1 MELEDG
7 SAPENPSPVMAG
19 GTRNEHHKTI
29 TMAAI
34 AKAAGVSQGA
44 ISSLLNDRDYGI
56 RVSEKTRDRV
66 FKACRELKYIPND
79 LRAVVRMYP
88 DMGDLC
94 LLVSS
99 DAGSPTL
106 DFFTSRLIAA
116 ATDAVSDSAHHAT
129 IARYE
134 PDADYVHSADLLPH
148 PIRSGTASKFIC
160 LGTPNQSLFQALTKR
175 GYPVVN
181 IGRDI
186 PVPGVESMLPDYSA
200 ASRLA
205 LEFLHGL
212 GHRHIA
218 ILAGPFGTADS
229 KIIELNHGLRIGFE
243 NLGIPLEA
251 QNIIYGDL
259 TFQSGASAA
268 EVFLGRNPR
277 PTALFC
283 LTDSVAAGAI
293 SHALSRGVKIPG
305 DLSIIGCGDEQ
316 FASLLAPA
324 LTTVH
329 LPAEEMGEAAVRAVE
344 ALARDVEHPLTEAKR
359 TVMPVR
365 LVERQ
370 SAAAPAASA

>member
-1 MELEDG
+1 MEFEDG
-7 SAPENPSPVMAG
+7 SALETSPPVDQTVA
-19 GTRNEHHKTI
+19 RHEHHKTI

-116 ATDAVSDSAHHAT
+116 ATDAVTDSSHHAT
-129 IARYE
+129 IARYD
-134 PDADYVHSADLLPH
+134 PDTDYVRSADLLPH

-186 PVPGVESMLPDYSA
+186 PVPGVASILPDYSA

-205 LEFLHGL
+205 LDYLHRL

-268 EVFLGRNPR
+268 EVFLSRSPR

-283 LTDSVAAGAI
+283 LTDAVAAGAI
-293 SHALSRGVKIPG
+293 SYAAAHGLKIPQ

-316 FASLLAPA
+316 FAALLSPA
-324 LTTVH
+324 LTTIH
-329 LPAEEMGEAAVRAVE
+329 LPAEEMGTAAVHEVE
-344 ALARDVEHPLTEAKR
+344 ARARDVEHPLLEAKK
-359 TVMPVR
+359 TLMPVR

-370 SAAAPAASA
+370 SVAAPTAAQ